1 MGLTYRRRQRVGKNT
16 TINYSGSGASVSQ
29 KVGKRVTINSR
40 GQVSIR
46 LGAGYTY
53 RLNIF
58 RLFR

>member
-1 MGLTYRRRQRVGKNT
+1 MGLTYRNRKRVGKNT

-29 KVGKRVTINSR
+29 KVGKRVTVNSR

-53 RLNIF
+53 RFNIF